1 MEHPILFLS
10 LILDKLGLPAYGGN
24 TVLAKLLAPY
34 MVYSY
39 FTCLFLIIIGK
50 WGTAKLELIPRGKQ
64 NFFEF
69 IVEALRDFSRDNLPN
84 EEVFRMT
91 FPLIATFFLYILTA
105 NLIGLIPGFM
115 SPTANLN
122 VTLGCTLITIVY
134 YHFLGFRFHGLGY
147 LKSFMGP
154 IIWIAP
160 MMIPIEIFSH
170 IGRILSLSF
179 RLFGNLVSKEIL
191 LGILVMLA
199 GPFLAPLPVMVLG
212 VLVCFIQALVFIVL
226 SLAYFAG
233 AVEEH
238 H

>member
-134 YHFLGFRFHGLGY
+134 YHFWVSDFMAWDISRVLWGPLSGL
-147 LKSFMGP
+147 P
-154 IIWIAP
+154 P
-160 MMIPIEIFSH
+160 
-170 IGRILSLSF
+170 
-179 RLFGNLVSKEIL
+179 
-191 LGILVMLA
+191 
-199 GPFLAPLPVMVLG
+199 
-212 VLVCFIQALVFIVL
+212 
-226 SLAYFAG
+226 
-233 AVEEH
+233 
-238 H
+238 